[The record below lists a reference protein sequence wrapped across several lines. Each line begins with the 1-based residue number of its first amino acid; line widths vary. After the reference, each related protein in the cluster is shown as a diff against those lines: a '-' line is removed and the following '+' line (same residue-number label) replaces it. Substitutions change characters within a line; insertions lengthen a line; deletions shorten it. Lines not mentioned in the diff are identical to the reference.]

1 MRHARDLHRG
11 HKRLRPLIEY
21 ALSEGWEVCRTAGG
35 HLKFVKPGMPPIYT
49 SSTTSDQRSVL
60 NARARLGRGSQ
71 MQAVEEPE
79 GE

>member
-1 MRHARDLHRG
+1 MRHVRELHRG

-21 ALSEGWEVCRTAGG
+21 ALSEGWEVTRTRGG

-60 NARARLGRGSQ
+60 NARARISR
-71 MQAVEEPE
+71 AAPVPE
-79 GE
+79 AGESDDD

>member
-1 MRHARDLHRG
+1 MRHARELHRG

-21 ALSEGWEVCRTAGG
+21 ALSEGWEVSRTAGG
-35 HLKFVKPGMPPIYT
+35 HLKFVKSGMPPIYT

-60 NARARLGRGSQ
+60 NARARLSRAGSTLET
-71 MQAVEEPE
+71 EEPE